1 MISKEDYRN
10 RIDTIVDTDK
20 RYHRESY
27 SFIVMALNYAVLVLF
42 KTKEI
47 SASEMLEGIKH
58 YGLEKFG
65 PMTRAVLEY
74 WGVYSCSD
82 FALIIYNLID
92 KGVVVGDK
100 ESILEDFEKYSF
112 DFKDSLEKP
121 YVS

>member
-1 MISKEDYRN
+1 MISKEDYRQ
-10 RIDTIVDTDK
+10 RIDGIVEGDK

-27 SFIVMALNYAVLVLF
+27 SFMVMALNYAVLVLF
-42 KTKEI
+42 KAKEI
-47 SASEMLEGIKH
+47 SASEMQEGIKK

-65 PMTRAVLEY
+65 PMTRAVFEY
-74 WGVYSCSD
+74 WGIYTCSD

-112 DFKDSLEKP
+112 DFKTEFEKP
-121 YVS
+121 YES